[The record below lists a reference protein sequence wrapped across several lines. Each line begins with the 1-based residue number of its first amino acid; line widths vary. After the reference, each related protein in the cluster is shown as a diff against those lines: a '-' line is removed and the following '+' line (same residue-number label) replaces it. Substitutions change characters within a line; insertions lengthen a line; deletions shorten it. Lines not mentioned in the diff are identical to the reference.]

1 MATMEKLEGSKVKLT
16 IEVSAEQFEAA
27 TQKAYQKAGK
37 CLTCPASARAR
48 PPEGNREYV
57 RPPGVF

>member
-27 TQKAYQKAGK
+27 TQKA
-37 CLTCPASARAR
+37 
-48 PPEGNREYV
+48 
-57 RPPGVF
+57 